1 MHADNNQWVGISSV
15 RGSATIGFVICL
27 YSSEG
32 DPSEHVMWVGSAP
45 SADHVRRGGY
55 VVGRR
60 VAGAGV
66 ATGSRAF
73 AAWVDPGRGR
83 QGGWAA
89 GGDGGGGLHGLAVRG
104 RGDHRRWVRSTR
116 RRARRY
122 ASGAW
127 SEASGQDGSVRRPVV
142 ARVVATR

>member
-15 RGSATIGFVICL
+15 RGSATIGFVICV
-27 YSSEG
+27 YSSEEV
-32 DPSEHVMWVGSAP
+32 PSEHVMWVGSAP

-60 VAGAGV
+60 VAGSGV
-66 ATGSRAF
+66 ATGSRAV
-73 AAWVDPGRGR
+73 AAVVDPGRGR
-83 QGGWAA
+83 QGERAA

-104 RGDHRRWVRSTR
+104 RGDRSGGVRGAR

-127 SEASGQDGSVRRPVV
+127 SQASGQDGSVRRPVV
-142 ARVVATR
+142 E